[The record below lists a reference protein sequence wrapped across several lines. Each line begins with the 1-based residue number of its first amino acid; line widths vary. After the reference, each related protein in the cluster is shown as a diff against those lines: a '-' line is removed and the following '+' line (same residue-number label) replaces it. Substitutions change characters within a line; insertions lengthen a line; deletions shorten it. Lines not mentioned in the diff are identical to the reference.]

1 MTRVQSFYVKNKRE
15 QLLNIQIIFFFLV
28 LVFEGKTRI
37 CTIGSKT
44 SVSTSLASCTARMKL
59 ICCCLAP
66 LHCSSSFQAFP
77 DYYSYFFISFELL
90 VGVCV
95 VFFLKKGNRSEP
107 MLAKRVNQVDQVVC
121 LPEVELHFSASWN
134 SRKFCALFPIIKI
147 ELYLNFQL
155 SDNDLY
161 VRISLSRFYF
171 NLFTRIFSLVLF
183 LFSFS
188 FWVVSMRNNSHPCET
203 EKKWP
208 RCSVPFTVTLHP
220 ID

>member
-1 MTRVQSFYVKNKRE
+1 MSLSSLHPRCPWKRYRRCVYRCKRWPVSNRFTWKTNASNYWIFK
-15 QLLNIQIIFFFLV
+15 LFFFFLV

-44 SVSTSLASCTARMKL
+44 SVSTSLAFCTARMKL

-95 VFFLKKGNRSEP
+95 FFFFKKGNRSEP

-183 LFSFS
+183 CFVFFFFLGCI
-188 FWVVSMRNNSHPCET
+188 NA
-203 EKKWP
+203 K
-208 RCSVPFTVTLHP
+208 
-220 ID
+220 